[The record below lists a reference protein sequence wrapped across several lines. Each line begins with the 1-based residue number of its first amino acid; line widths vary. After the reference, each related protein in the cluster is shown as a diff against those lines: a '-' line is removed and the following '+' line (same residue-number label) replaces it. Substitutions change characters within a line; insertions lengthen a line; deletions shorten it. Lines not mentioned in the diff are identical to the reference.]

1 MMTFRTFV
9 VRKNYIT
16 EAASGRLDKSI
27 VNADKAFKKKVEFFF
42 VLDKTG
48 NTLNPREYTI
58 EEKFDGVKLN
68 LFRNDEDFDPKDFSK
83 NWIVSYK
90 NNIMHPDEF
99 KSVSAKKSK
108 EQGIGI
114 TQYRLVFDHLRKH
127 HRHTK
132 SIPKNTEFFIE
143 YMMKKPTLTRE
154 YETNHSMVLIGYAH
168 NMKVDKQSDFRIY
181 TKEAVLENKQN
192 AHYAEMLGIESG
204 AVVFEGT
211 IDSYNDLHSGAKN
224 KSLKSAISKNKKFL
238 QKLYK
243 DRNWD
248 ELYTLVKEIFLE
260 VKSVYGGKTEGVV
273 IKDHLTKKTFK
284 FLQDDQ
290 HDKDVRA
297 NVKSNYKMDDN
308 EENNYYTKLR
318 EIATEILNDLDL
330 SKPFGEVIKAIS
342 AKVHGYKLPA
352 KIHSKKS
359 LHQVR
364 EDLHLTTKMKFEKLK
379 EGWAGVV
386 GKFRIVTKEHVKMI
400 ESAFDKGYNGVTVM
414 IVAGSRDPELA
425 EASKQILQ
433 EIFKGKSI
441 EFTISKSGNIVSLE
455 RKTRN
460 PIVAYICGP
469 DREQDYEKQLKS
481 ANSDAVVDVYDGG
494 KRGEVSATQA
504 EEALKS
510 NNYDKLAK
518 IVHEVTLQRI
528 GKWSKFI
535 KK

>member
-1 MMTFRTFV
+1 MMSFRTFV
-9 VRKNYIT
+9 VKKNYIT
-16 EAASGRLDKSI
+16 EAAGRLDTSI
-27 VNADKAFKKKVEFFF
+27 TNADKAFTQKVKFFF
-42 VLDKTG
+42 VLDRSG
-48 NTLNPREYTI
+48 NTLSPREYTI

-83 NWIVSYK
+83 NWVVSYK
-90 NNIMHPDEF
+90 NSIMHPDEF
-99 KSVSAKKSK
+99 KSVSSKKSK

-114 TQYRLVFDHLRKH
+114 TQYRLVFDHLRKY
-127 HRHTK
+127 HRHAK
-132 SIPKNTEFFIE
+132 DIPKNTEFFIE
-143 YMMKKPTLTRE
+143 YMMKKPSLTRK

-168 NMKVDKQSDFRIY
+168 NRKIEKKSDFRLY
-181 TKEAVLENKQN
+181 LDPSKLENKQN
-192 AHYAEMLGIESG
+192 THYAEMLGIESG

-243 DRNWD
+243 DRNWE
-248 ELYTLVKEIFLE
+248 ELYNLIKEIFLE

-273 IKDHLTKKTFK
+273 IKDHLTKKVFK

-290 HDKDVRA
+290 HDRDKRIE
-297 NVKSNYKMDDN
+297 VKSDYRMDREKEN
-308 EENNYYTKLR
+308 EYYIKLR

-386 GKFRIVTKEHVKMI
+386 GKFRIVTKEHVNMI
-400 ESAFDKGYNGVTVM
+400 ESAFDKGYKGVTVM

-425 EASKQILQ
+425 EASKKILQ

-441 EFTISKSGNIVSLE
+441 EFVIAKSGHIVSLE
-455 RKTRN
+455 NKTRN

-481 ANSDAVVDVYDGG
+481 VNSDAVVDVYDGG
-494 KRGEVSATQA
+494 KRGEISATQA
-504 EEALKS
+504 EEALKN
-510 NNYDKLAK
+510 NNYGKLAK
-518 IVHEVTLQRI
+518 IVHEVTLKQI
-528 GKWSKFI
+528 DKWSKFI
-535 KK
+535 KR